1 MAAPELLR
9 APAGLSPSSRDW
21 WRTVATEYD
30 LSPADLRLLEVG
42 GPRARPGGAVPQGRR
57 CGRADHRRS
66 LPALKAHPL
75 LPRRRAEQR
84 DLVRRAVATLGFR
97 DEEPIGGRS

>member
-66 LPALKAHPL
+66 LQQLKAHPL
-75 LPRRRAEQR
+75 LQEESQQR